1 MENNINALA
10 TARDEAGSKVEE
22 LQNKRNEMAVKMVA
36 DPDAFSDEEINK
48 ISNELKQA
56 VKVRDFAQKA
66 LDEERTNLKTP
77 SPVGGDNPGKSEK
90 AVAFEKAKKI
100 TNQFVSDFKNMV
112 TSKVLPEGSETEGPN
127 AGLTIPVDVQ
137 TAINTLKRSFT
148 SLEGLVN
155 VENVSVPSGSRVYE
169 KLSDVTPFDNLDDE
183 TAEIGDN
190 DDPKLTIVKYVIHR
204 YAGISTITNTLL
216 KDSAENILAW
226 IENWIAKKDVI
237 TRNEQILTLLNNGK
251 ANKIP
256 KKVSITDFDGIK
268 DLENNT
274 LDPLIEATSSFITNQ
289 SGFNVLSKVK
299 DAEGRYLIQPD
310 PTKPDTKQ
318 IEGYVVN
325 VIADKFLPDIN
336 GDHPLYFGDYKMAIT
351 LFDYQRMTL
360 MTTKE
365 GAGAFERDLT
375 KIRVIDRFDVELIDE
390 GAYAIGTFNTVKD
403 QTSNVI
409 ASNGTTGTKSID
421 EDGTMT
427 KLANAVDKL
436 TENLNGKESED
447 TSDSSKSTDS
457 KAKSSGK

>member
-36 DPDAFSDEEINK
+36 DPDAFSDEEVNK

-77 SPVGGDNPGKSEK
+77 SPIGGDNPGKSEK

-112 TSKVLPEGSETEGPN
+112 TSGILPEGSEGSGPN

-155 VENVSVPSGSRVYE
+155 VENTNVNSGSRPYE
-169 KLSDVTPFDNLDDE
+169 MLSDVTPLADLDDE

-237 TRNEQILTLLNNGK
+237 TRNDQILEVLNNGVAK
-251 ANKIP
+251 RIP

-310 PTKPDTKQ
+310 PTNPDIKR
-318 IEGYVVN
+318 IEGHTVT
-325 VIADKFLPDIN
+325 VITDRFLPDIN
-336 GDHPLYFGDYKMAIT
+336 GAHPLYYGDFKMAIT

-375 KIRVIDRFDVELIDE
+375 KIRVIDRFDVELIDD
-390 GAYAIGTFNTVKD
+390 GAYAIGTFKTIKD

-409 ASNGTTGTKSID
+409 ANTPTTGK
-421 EDGTMT
+421 
-427 KLANAVDKL
+427 
-436 TENLNGKESED
+436 
-447 TSDSSKSTDS
+447 
-457 KAKSSGK
+457 